1 MEVMALKIADLKK
14 DYDKLQIRYRAKE
27 LDSIYNGGCE
37 ENPDIC
43 FVFMNPTGKNI
54 ASEKSWEGRKSPWLG
69 TKNIWKL
76 FYKVDLLSESLY
88 KEIQEK
94 KPKDWDYKFC
104 DHVYEEIANNKI
116 FITNLGKCTQL
127 DARPLPDEVLKKY
140 LDLLF
145 QEIDIIKPK
154 VIITFGNQVSS
165 IILNKK
171 ISVSLNRKT
180 SYELNVN
187 KNNYKVYPV
196 YYPVGNGIFN
206 IDKAIEDIKWIIDKE
221 IKNEILI

>member
-1 MEVMALKIADLKK
+1 MKIKDLNNE
-14 DYDKLQIRYRAKE
+14 YDKLQLVYGSRE

-54 ASEKSWEGRKSPWLG
+54 ASLKTWHGRKSPWLG

-76 FYKVDLLSESLY
+76 FYHVNLLSEESYNKIL
-88 KEIQEK
+88 EM
-94 KPKDWDYKFC
+94 KPKDWDYDFC
-104 DHVYEEIANNKI
+104 DYIYDEINNNKV
-116 FITNLGKCTQL
+116 FITNLGKCTQV
-127 DARPLPDEVLKKY
+127 DARPLKNEVLAKY

-145 QEIDIIKPK
+145 KEIDIIKPK

-171 ISVSLNRKT
+171 VSVSETRKQ
-180 SYELNVN
+180 SHELVVN
-187 KNNYKVYPV
+187 NNTYKVYPV

-206 IDKAIEDIKWIIDKE
+206 IDKSIEDINWIINNE
-221 IKNEILI
+221 IK